1 MKKLFQIMAVILAMA
16 AFSFD
21 AMAVQ
26 KAVPLTITTAAI
38 GATNTILNVNVDE
51 WQTLEGLQVTWP
63 AASTN
68 TLTLYCVAANGV
80 TQWAITDAMTYVNAT
95 AAAVTVSYNPTRE
108 FSFSTTNTGTQ
119 ITPGATNA
127 TNNVTTVVANLVT
140 KPYVVNG
147 TFKYVLTRT
156 GTASQTIYPVLFL
169 KKD

>member
-1 MKKLFQIMAVILAMA
+1 MAVILSMA

-26 KAVPLTITTAAI
+26 KAVELTITTAAV
-38 GATNTILNVNVDE
+38 GATNTIPNVNIDE

-80 TQWAITDAMTYVNAT
+80 TQWAISDSMTYANAT
-95 AAAVTVSYNPTRE
+95 AAAVTVAYNPTRE
-108 FSFSTTNTGTQ
+108 FSFTTATTSTEIVGA
-119 ITPGATNA
+119 GAATNS
-127 TNNVTTVVANLVT
+127 TNTVVAAIANSVT
-140 KPYVVNG
+140 KPYLVKG

-156 GTASQTIYPVLFL
+156 GATSQTIYPVLFL